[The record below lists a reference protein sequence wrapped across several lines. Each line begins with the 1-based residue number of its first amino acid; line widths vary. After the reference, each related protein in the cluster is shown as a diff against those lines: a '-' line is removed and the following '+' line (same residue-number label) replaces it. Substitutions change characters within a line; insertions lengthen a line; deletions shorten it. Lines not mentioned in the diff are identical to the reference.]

1 MRQRDPRGVGSSCI
15 PGSPRALTDLFLI
28 KIINNFFF
36 FLPQT
41 GIFCIGEIRRKQPSV
56 FHDPQQKL
64 HDELV
69 TEEHLALTAMAL
81 FLI

>member
-1 MRQRDPRGVGSSCI
+1 MGIAEI
-15 PGSPRALTDLFLI
+15 PGLTFPKKSHFRLRQILT
-28 KIINNFFF
+28 N
-36 FLPQT
+36 

>member
-1 MRQRDPRGVGSSCI
+1 MGQLLLSLLPETING
-15 PGSPRALTDLFLI
+15 LFLAII
-28 KIINNFFF
+28 KIIKKVFFCF
-36 FLPQT
+36 QT

-56 FHDPQQKL
+56 FHDSQQKL